1 MCQNPLGAILSAGD
15 FLAQVKAGIDA
26 ADYMIRK
33 LDSYERD
40 LRYDDNQKQMLEQ
53 ALRLYET
60 GRLSKDQLKAIIDIL
75 PTNAPPRTVDIMP
88 QQRRSEFDLSAMLQ
102 QLSFN

>member
-15 FLAQVKAGIDA
+15 FLAQVKAGVDA

-33 LDSYERD
+33 LDTYERD

-60 GRLSKDQLKAIIDIL
+60 GRLSKDQLKAIVDIL
-75 PTNAPPRTVDIMP
+75 PSNGQPRTVNIMP
-88 QQRRSEFDLSAMLQ
+88 QQQRSDFDLGAILQ
-102 QLSFN
+102 PLSFN